1 MAKTNPVKTT
11 AKTDTGRTKDA
22 GKKQSDKPVIS
33 TDVVHSKKLPS
44 AFDVQE
50 QPDPG
55 TAITPQEMQFV
66 RRVTEL
72 LPILSQEQVEAL
84 RDRIDS
90 GYYANP
96 EVTRLI
102 ADRLASIFGTD

>member
-1 MAKTNPVKTT
+1 MAKTDSQSAQD
-11 AKTDTGRTKDA
+11 AK
-22 GKKQSDKPVIS
+22 KKKAADKPIIS
-33 TDVVHSKKLPS
+33 TDVVHNKKLPS

-50 QPDPG
+50 RPEPG
-55 TAITPQEMQFV
+55 TTITPQEMQFV

-84 RDRIDS
+84 RERIDS
-90 GYYANP
+90 GYYTNP

-102 ADRLASIFGTD
+102 AERLASIFGTD